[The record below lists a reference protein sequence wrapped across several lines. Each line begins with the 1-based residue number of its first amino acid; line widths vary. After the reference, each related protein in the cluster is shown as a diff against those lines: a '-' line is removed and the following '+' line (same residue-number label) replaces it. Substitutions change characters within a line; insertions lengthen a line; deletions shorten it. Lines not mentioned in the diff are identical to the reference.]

1 MKRVSKMDVHRVE
14 GRNIS
19 NCEWIFN
26 RIEQSDD
33 YEGYMKSDED

>member
-1 MKRVSKMDVHRVE
+1 MDVRRVE

-19 NCEWIFN
+19 NYEWIFN

-33 YEGYMKSDED
+33 YEGCEESEED